1 MFNDD
6 IVLQINVAFAVIF
19 FLLRQFFDFFFQP
32 SEFRDKW
39 GNITIIW
46 GLSGAPNENKTA
58 T

>member
-19 FLLRQFFDFFFQP
+19 FLLRLLFEIFFQP
-32 SEFRDKW
+32 SEFCDKW

-46 GLSGAPNENKTA
+46 GLSGALNENKTA

>member
-19 FLLRQFFDFFFQP
+19 FLLRLLFVKFYYP
-32 SEFRDKW
+32 LKISDKW

-46 GLSGAPNENKTA
+46 GLCGELNENKTVA
-58 T
+58 